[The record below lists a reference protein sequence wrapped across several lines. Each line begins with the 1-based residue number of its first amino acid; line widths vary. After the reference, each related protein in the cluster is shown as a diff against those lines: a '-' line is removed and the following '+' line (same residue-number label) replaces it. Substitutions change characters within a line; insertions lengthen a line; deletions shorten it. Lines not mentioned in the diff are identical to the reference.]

1 MIYPN
6 EDNYHHNHQM
16 MNPERNIKLYTVNN
30 LYKGSVI
37 KRPSKYI
44 KSPYVA
50 DVLLEDGE
58 ETIAHTASLG
68 CCGMVEQGSIV
79 YMTKNTNPKTKTKYG
94 VILSQ
99 IKRENIDIIIGIH
112 PKIAEEIAFEALK
125 QKCIRGLNPKT
136 IKREKTFLQSRFD
149 FVGQEDNGTYYILEV
164 KNVPLAMERTE
175 PHTLL
180 PSFTTT
186 STPIKVAYFPDG
198 HRKNKNDTVSSR
210 AVKHLYNLAEIK
222 IKEPRIRT
230 IILFI
235 IQRED
240 VVAFQPS
247 PHDPVYTE
255 ALHNA
260 HKNGVEIHTLQV
272 TWNNMVNKC
281 LFLSN
286 NLPILI

>member
-1 MIYPN
+1 
-6 EDNYHHNHQM
+6 
-16 MNPERNIKLYTVNN
+16 MNSERNPSLYYINN
-30 LYKGSVI
+30 LYKASVI
-37 KRPSKYI
+37 KRPSNYI

-50 DVLLEDGE
+50 DVVLEDGE

-79 YMTKNTNPKTKTKYG
+79 YMTKNTNPKTKTKYR
-94 VILSQ
+94 VILSE
-99 IKRENIDIIIGIH
+99 IEKDEKNIVIGIH

-149 FVGQEDNGTYYILEV
+149 FVGQEENGTYYILEV
-164 KNVPLAMERTE
+164 KNVPLAREINETHTSLSS
-175 PHTLL
+175 HTL
-180 PSFTTT
+180 PYN
-186 STPIKVAYFPDG
+186 VAYFPDG
-198 HRKNKNDTVSSR
+198 YRKKKSDTISSR

-230 IILFI
+230 IILFV

-240 VVAFQPS
+240 VIAFQPS

-255 ALHNA
+255 AIHNA